1 MVFDKKTLVIPNDTI
16 YDDDEFTVNGDIIL
30 DDRTKVDYNLRTER
44 RIFIGEWVKVH
55 GKLNAD
61 DDIRIDRFSEIKGDI
76 FGGSDI
82 YLGERVKVAGK
93 LTVGKDLD
101 VGQDVTIE
109 KGFDSKGW
117 VNIRNPIPLIIYF
130 IIYLFNLLKR
140 GHSKEVDKI
149 LSELD
154 EKDFVEEEIP
164 VSDEYLFVP
173 TGTVAEPE
181 TVQISGSCRIGGNCR
196 LKGNYN
202 VEGDVRISDN
212 TEFFGNITAKG
223 NVYIGTNVTLDGSL
237 VSEENI
243 ILGKETYISGDVTCK
258 TLEMV
263 QNTVIDGIIH
273 APEGTKI
280 NPVAVEEMD
289 EKIRRF
295 DSGLDGLDEI
305 L

>member
-1 MVFDKKTLVIPNDTI
+1 MVFDKKTLVIPNETVF
-16 YDDDEFTVNGDIIL
+16 DDNEFTVNGDIIL
-30 DDRTKVDYNLRTER
+30 DDRTIVDYNLRTER

-55 GKLNAD
+55 GKLNAE
-61 DDIRIDRFSEIKGDI
+61 DDIRIDRFSEIEGDI
-76 FGGSDI
+76 NGGNDI

-149 LSELD
+149 LAELD

-164 VSDEYLFVP
+164 VSDEFLFVP
-173 TGTVAEPE
+173 TGTVAEPDE
-181 TVQISGSCRIGGNCR
+181 VLISGNCRIGGKCR
-196 LKGNYN
+196 LKGNYK
-202 VEGDVRISDN
+202 VEGDIKLGDD
-212 TEFFGNITAKG
+212 TEFFGNIKAKG
-223 NVYIGTNVTLDGSL
+223 NITLGMNVTLDGSL
-237 VSEENI
+237 ESEENI
-243 ILGKETYISGDVTCK
+243 ILGKETYITGDVTCR

-280 NPVAVEEMD
+280 KPVAVEEMD
-289 EKIRRF
+289 EKIRKF